1 MKLLRMLAPACA
13 LFSLQ
18 AFAGGSLDLSV
29 NDSTAALEYDATRMG
44 TALHVSAGAL
54 HHETDG
60 DLVSFGIN
68 AVDVRTQNSPL
79 RIGVGGKVYGYSTD
93 DADGGALAIGGFAR
107 YTPAS
112 LAGLGFAGHAYYAPS
127 VLSFDDTEHLV
138 DLGVR
143 VEYKLLPTAVVY
155 LGYRF
160 FEAAEESQDIEIA
173 NAGHFGLRI
182 NF

>member
-1 MKLLRMLAPACA
+1 MKLLRLLAPACA

-160 FEAAEESQDIEIA
+160 FEATEESQDIEIA